1 MLEHWNRLFLLWELN
16 PLYIHVGKGFKY
28 HVVND
33 NRTAESFNIEM
44 RLEHDIIATIV
55 MFVDENIQSSVLYA
69 IYHDN
74 ELVVSGDKL
83 LEEIIVD
90 LKRVIERVENEGI

>member
-1 MLEHWNRLFLLWELN
+1 
-16 PLYIHVGKGFKY
+16 
-28 HVVND
+28 
-33 NRTAESFNIEM
+33 M

-55 MFVDENIQSSVLYA
+55 MFVDENIKSSVLYA

-74 ELVVSGDKL
+74 ELVVSGNKL

>member
-1 MLEHWNRLFLLWELN
+1 MLEYWNRLFLLWELN
-16 PLYIHVGKGFKY
+16 PLYIHVEKGFNY
-28 HVVND
+28 HIVD
-33 NRTAESFNIEM
+33 DKRTAESFNIKM

-55 MFVDENIQSSVLYA
+55 MFVDENIKSSVLYA

-74 ELVVSGDKL
+74 ELVVSGNKL

-90 LKRVIERVENEGI
+90 LRRVIERVENDGV